1 MDKITAWLKKISATK
16 KYTLFGFFFGLLF
29 PIAGTFLEL
38 SLAKETNSPK
48 SLFALQINNPVLLIV
63 DTAPF
68 ILAIIF
74 RAIGKRETQLTH
86 IQHALENRVTQRTME
101 IRKTNQALIAENEE
115 RKLAEKEITRQ
126 SNYFQ
131 ALIENSPAAVVMLDN
146 AQTIMDCN
154 PAFENLYGYRC
165 EDIIGADID
174 DLISTEETKEEAAAL
189 TKAVM
194 DKRVEIISKR
204 KRSDGSLVDVQVF
217 GVPIFIGEERVGA
230 LAIYHDISTLVNAR
244 QAAEEA
250 SRAKSEFLANMSHEI
265 RTPMNGVIGMLDI
278 ALDTELNQEQI
289 EYLSIALQSAE
300 ALLTLL
306 NDILDYS
313 KIEARKL
320 ELEMIE
326 FDLRTAVE
334 GVAYTLANR
343 AEEKGIELAALIP
356 PALPTQLIGDPSR
369 LRQVL
374 VNLAGN
380 AIKFTEHGEVILRTE
395 VVQEDDQNVE
405 IKFSVTD
412 TGIGIKKERL
422 DAVFERFIQADGSTT
437 RRFGGTGLGL
447 AISQHLVEAMGGV
460 LAVESEYGHGSN
472 FFFTLGFQK
481 QAQKESEAETL
492 VTDLQGLKVLII
504 DDNATNRTIL
514 SKMIEGFGANAT
526 TVSSGPE
533 GLAALKEARTAKAL
547 YDIVLLDMQMP
558 DMDGEQTARAI
569 FSDPRKKSL
578 SVVVLTSMGKR
589 GDAKRLKTLGCAGY
603 LLKPIK
609 QQMLFEA
616 LVAIMNE
623 KRNKPRGAGRLITR
637 HIVNEQK
644 KYEKSILLVED
655 NPVNQK
661 VAVAL
666 LTKAGHTIE
675 IAKNGEEALSKLE
688 RKDYGLVLMDV
699 QMPVMDGLEATRHI
713 RLSEQGKQQHVPI
726 IAMTAHAMQ
735 GDRERCIEVGM
746 DDYISKPLDRRSL
759 FAAIDRW
766 MNAEPEED
774 KPAAKQTAPFVDVEE
789 VIGEKSVTKETPR
802 SQPTTG
808 SRATDSPPLSMTSA
822 LPRFD
827 NDRAFFN
834 EMAQDFLDH
843 LPARVI
849 EMRKCL
855 QEVDAVSL
863 SRAAHNLKGMSA
875 TFSAAHLTEL
885 TITLEKECGEDK
897 LLQAERLID
906 EIEQESDKIRKYFAT
921 LGITP
926 TE

>member
-1 MDKITAWLKKISATK
+1 MDKITDWPKKISATK
-16 KYTLFGFFFGLLF
+16 KYTLLGFFFGLLF
-29 PIAGTFLEL
+29 PIAGTFLEFLL
-38 SLAKETNSPK
+38 SKKTNAPQ
-48 SLFALQINNPVLLIV
+48 SLFTLQINNPVLLIV

-68 ILAIIF
+68 VLAIIF

-86 IQHALENRVTQRTME
+86 IQHALENRVADRTME
-101 IRKTNQALIAENEE
+101 IRKTNQALIAENKE

-165 EDIIGADID
+165 EDIIGADLD
-174 DLISTEETKEEAAAL
+174 DLISTEETREEAARL

-217 GVPIFIGEERVGA
+217 GVPIFIGEERAGA

-250 SRAKSEFLANMSHEI
+250 NRAKSEFLANMSHEI

-278 ALDTELNQEQI
+278 ALDTELSQEQT

-320 ELEMIE
+320 ELEMID

-334 GVAYTLANR
+334 GVAYTLASR
-343 AEEKGIELAALIP
+343 AEEKGLELAALIP
-356 PALPTQLIGDPSR
+356 PTLPTQLIGDPSR

-447 AISQHLVEAMGGV
+447 AISQHLVEAMGGT

-481 QAQKESEAETL
+481 QAPKESEVETL

-514 SKMIEGFGANAT
+514 LKMIEGFGANAT

-609 QQMLFEA
+609 QRMLFEA

-675 IAKNGEEALSKLE
+675 IAKNGEEALTKLE

-699 QMPVMDGLEATRHI
+699 QMPVMDGLEAARRI
-713 RLSEQGKQQHVPI
+713 RLREQGKQHIPI

-735 GDRERCIEVGM
+735 GDRERCVEAGM

-766 MNAEPEED
+766 MNTEPEE
-774 KPAAKQTAPFVDVEE
+774 KPAAKQAAPFVDVEE
-789 VIGEKSVTKETPR
+789 VIEEKSATEETPR
-802 SQPTTG
+802 PQPSAG
-808 SRATDSPPLSMTSA
+808 SRAMGSPPLSMTTA

-843 LPARVI
+843 LPARVV
-849 EMRKCL
+849 EMRKCF

-863 SRAAHNLKGMSA
+863 SRTAHNLKGMAA
-875 TFSAAHLTEL
+875 TFSATHLTEL
-885 TITLEKECGEDK
+885 TSTLEKECGEDK

-906 EIEQESDKIRKYFAT
+906 EIEQESNKIRKYFAT